1 MIFPAAVA
9 FVYGGLVLG
18 GGFLGFKKAGSRP
31 SLIAGVVSEVLLLCA
46 GLLMLLEN
54 RAGWLLAMAVAGL
67 LLAFFAA
74 RWLKGRRFMPAGMMV
89 LASAAALA
97 LLAWGGR

>member
-1 MIFPAAVA
+1 MIAPAWVA
-9 FVYGGLVLG
+9 FAYGGIVLAG
-18 GGFLGFKKAGSRP
+18 GVAGFVMARSRA
-31 SLIAGVVSEVLLLCA
+31 SLIAGVASAALLLIA
-46 GLLMLLEN
+46 GTLML
-54 RAGWLLAMAVAGL
+54 RGVKAGWIGAMAVTVL

-74 RWLKGRRFMPAGMMV
+74 RWLNGRKFMPAGMMV